1 MIKYKLFIILN
12 SKFGSITSSSLWNI
26 LNEEMNRYHDF
37 RIGNEFSVTKVMES
51 WTNQPSY
58 PIVRCCRSGNWIR
71 LTQKPFPIRN
81 KTVSSSLWWIPI
93 TLTDSS
99 TDDYENS
106 FPRLWLTPQRPS
118 LEVSIRSNS
127 TDWILLNAGIT
138 GYFRV
143 QYDEFNYGLIS
154 DQLVRNHSVFSN
166 VIRSQLIKDAFT
178 LAEIDLISHQIP
190 LMMIRYLAMVED
202 EFVRPSVIWSL
213 VRMINAKPEHSFL
226 FKVWS

>member
-1 MIKYKLFIILN
+1 MISASEQN
-12 SKFGSITSSSLWNI
+12 SVLPKFA
-26 LNEEMNRYHDF
+26 D
-37 RIGNEFSVTKVMES
+37 
-51 WTNQPSY
+51 
-58 PIVRCCRSGNWIR
+58 CRSGNWIR
-71 LTQKPFPIRN
+71 LTQKPYPMRN

-106 FPRLWLTPQRPS
+106 FSRLWLTPQRPS
-118 LEVSIRSNS
+118 MEVSIRSNS

-143 QYDEFNYGLIS
+143 QYDEYNNGLIS

-166 VIRSQLIKDAFT
+166 VIRSQLIRDAFT

-190 LMMIRYLAMVED
+190 LMMIRYLTMVED
-202 EFVRPSVIWSL
+202 EFVRPSVIWYL

-226 FKVWS
+226 FKILS